1 MIAVMISIS
10 KNKFDKIWYL
20 KIVIRGAKPY
30 FEHQKRGSLKTLLT
44 VNVSME
50 RKRKLLHNNNK
61 C

>member
-1 MIAVMISIS
+1 MISIP
-10 KNKFDKIWYL
+10 KNEFDKIWYS
-20 KIVIRGAKPY
+20 KIVIRAAKPY
-30 FEHQKRGSLKTLLT
+30 FQHQKRGSLKTLLT

>member
-20 KIVIRGAKPY
+20 KIVIRAARRY

>member
-20 KIVIRGAKPY
+20 KIVIRAAKPY
-30 FEHQKRGSLKTLLT
+30 FQHQKRGSLKTLLT